1 VIPVTLAEATAATGG
16 RLLEADGAVV
26 ASGVAVDSRT
36 VRPGDLFVALPGSRT
51 DGSFFAAP
59 ALAAGAVV
67 VLARAGAVAAGP
79 RIEVEDPLK
88 ALGALGAAVR
98 ARSGARVVGVTGSTG
113 KTTTKDLLAAVL
125 ATRLATVANTAS
137 FNNEVGLPLT
147 LARLEPGT
155 QALVVEMGARGPG
168 HIAALARLARPE
180 IGVVLNVG
188 VAHLGMFGSQAA
200 IAAAKGELVEA
211 LPPHGTAVLNADDP
225 LVAAMAERTPARVLH
240 FGLGLGAE
248 VRAEGV
254 ELDGD
259 GRAHFKLR
267 TPAGCAETALPVPGE
282 HLVPDALAAAAAAHA
297 LGLEPEAIAAGLRRA
312 ALSPMR
318 MQVERRA
325 DGLTVIN
332 DAYNANPTSMAAALK
347 ALVAARRGE
356 ARGAPGASPGA
367 PEHGRAVAVLG
378 EMAEL
383 GEHAAAE
390 HDRAGRLVTRL
401 GVDRLVGVGELGEVI
416 VRAARME
423 GMWPEEAIAVPDAGA
438 AVALLEPWLQPSDVV
453 LVKASRVVALD
464 QVAERLLGEAPGPP
478 WAEGSREPRGDARA
492 RQAPGPHER
501 GS

>member
-1 VIPVTLAEATAATGG
+1 VIPLTLAEAAAATGG
-16 RLLEADGAVV
+16 RLLEADGETTV
-26 ASGVAVDSRT
+26 SSLQVDSRE
-36 VRPGDLFVALPGSRT
+36 VRPGGLFVALPGSRT
-51 DGSFFAAP
+51 DGSRFAAQ
-59 ALAAGAVV
+59 ALETGAVA
-67 VLARAGAVAAGP
+67 VLARAGAVATGP
-79 RIEVEDPLK
+79 RIEVDDPLE

-98 ARSGARVVGVTGSTG
+98 ARSRAHVVGVTGSTG

-147 LARLEPGT
+147 LARLEPAT
-155 QALVVEMGARGPG
+155 EALVVEMGARGPG

-188 VAHLGMFGSQAA
+188 IAHLGMFGSQAA

-211 LPPHGTAVLNADDP
+211 LPARGTAVLNADDP
-225 LVAAMAERTPARVLH
+225 LVAAMAERTSARVLH
-240 FGLGLGAE
+240 FGRGPGAE
-248 VRAEGV
+248 VRADGIS
-254 ELDGD
+254 LDGD
-259 GRAHFKLR
+259 GHAHFKLR
-267 TPAGCAETALPVPGE
+267 TPGGAAEVRLPAPGE
-282 HLVPDALAAAAAAHA
+282 HLVQDALAAAAAGHA
-297 LGLEPEAIAAGLRRA
+297 LGLEPEGIAAGLRGA

-318 MQVERRA
+318 MQVQRRA

-347 ALVAARRGE
+347 ALVAARRD
-356 ARGAPGASPGA
+356 
-367 PEHGRAVAVLG
+367 GRAVAVLG

-390 HDRAGRLVTRL
+390 HDRLGRLVTRL
-401 GVDRLVGVGELGEVI
+401 GVDRLVGVGELGEAI

-423 GMWPEEAIAVPDAGA
+423 GMWPEEAITAADAGA
-438 AVALLEPWLQPSDVV
+438 AVTMLEPLLRPADVV

-464 QVAERLLGEAPGPP
+464 QVAERLV
-478 WAEGSREPRGDARA
+478 RGD
-492 RQAPGPHER
+492 PPSFDPDER